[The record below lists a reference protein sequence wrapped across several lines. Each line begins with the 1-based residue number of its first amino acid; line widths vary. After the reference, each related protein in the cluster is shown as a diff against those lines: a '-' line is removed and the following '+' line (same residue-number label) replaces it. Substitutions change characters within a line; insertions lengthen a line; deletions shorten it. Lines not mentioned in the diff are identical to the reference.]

1 MIDRFL
7 ARVGTFGAILILVVA
22 VFVTGLAGAA
32 LEHVRLAAHQS
43 QGAHNQDQGD
53 QTQQGES
60 QQGSQSEQGDKTPQ
74 KQSGQQGQSQEGESK
89 SSGAD
94 QGEH

>member
-1 MIDRFL
+1 MVERFL

-32 LEHVRLAAHQS
+32 LEHVRLAAHQQQGEQS
-43 QGAHNQDQGD
+43 Q
-53 QTQQGES
+53 QQGES
-60 QQGSQSEQGDKTPQ
+60 QQGSQGEQGDSKSQ
-74 KQSGQQGQSQEGESK
+74 NQSGQQGQSQEGES
-89 SSGAD
+89 SSSSAQ

>member
-32 LEHVRLAAHQS
+32 LEHVRLAARQQQAEQSRHQGEPS
-43 QGAHNQDQGD
+43 
-53 QTQQGES
+53 QQGRS
-60 QQGSQSEQGDKTPQ
+60 QQGSQAESGDSKSQ
-74 KQSGQQGQSQEGESK
+74 KQSGQQGKSDEGEST
-89 SSGAD
+89 SSGAQ

>member
-1 MIDRFL
+1 MVERFL

-32 LEHVRLAAHQS
+32 LEHVRLAAHQQQAE
-43 QGAHNQDQGD
+43 QGQ
-53 QTQQGES
+53 QQGES
-60 QQGSQSEQGDKTPQ
+60 QQGSQGEQGDSKSQ
-74 KQSGQQGQSQEGESK
+74 NQSGQQGQSQEGES
-89 SSGAD
+89 SSSSAQ

>member
-32 LEHVRLAAHQS
+32 LEHVRLAAHQQQGEQS
-43 QGAHNQDQGD
+43 Q
-53 QTQQGES
+53 QQGES
-60 QQGSQSEQGDKTPQ
+60 QQGSQGDQGDGKSQ
-74 KQSGQQGQSQEGESK
+74 KQSGRQGPSHEGESSTSSAQEGE
-89 SSGAD
+89 
-94 QGEH
+94 H